1 VIQRLSLRGFSLLAS
16 SSQINN
22 LPSILPSPPI
32 VQRVSSLPR
41 FQAQTLLDHLTAN
54 GSRDK
59 LFVQE
64 PAQTVTP
71 GFRGP

>member
-1 VIQRLSLRGFSLLAS
+1 
-16 SSQINN
+16 
-22 LPSILPSPPI
+22 
-32 VQRVSSLPR
+32 VSSLPR

-59 LFVQE
+59 LLVQE